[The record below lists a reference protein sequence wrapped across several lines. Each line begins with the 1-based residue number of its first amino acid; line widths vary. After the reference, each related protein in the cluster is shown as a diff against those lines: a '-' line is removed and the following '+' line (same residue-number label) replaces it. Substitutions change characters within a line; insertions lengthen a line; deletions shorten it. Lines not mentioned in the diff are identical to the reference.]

1 MKKLLSVFL
10 TALMLVCV
18 FAGCTSEKTDDNAN
32 NTSLPEG
39 QITTEDAK
47 IKENEASHYIQ
58 DSYTLEELGLADVTE
73 DFRFMVASNGFV
85 HDGDNY
91 IKVVANVVTQNEG
104 VTADN
109 GEPTYDLRAVGEY
122 LISFDCKKVLMK
134 DMSTEDTYT
143 ELENRFSEFNKNKEA
158 EATSA
163 AEAE

>member
-10 TALMLVCV
+10 AALMIVCV
-18 FAGCTSEKTDDNAN
+18 FAGCTSDKTED
-32 NTSLPEG
+32 TSLPEG
-39 QITTEDAK
+39 QVTTENAK
-47 IKENEASHYIQ
+47 IKENDAIHYIE

-73 DFRFMVASNGFV
+73 EFSFMVASNGFV
-85 HDGDNY
+85 HDGGNY

-109 GEPTYDLRAVGEY
+109 GEPTYDLKPVGEY

-143 ELENRFSEFNKNKEA
+143 DLENRFSEFNKNKDKEKESASVA
-158 EATSA
+158 ET
-163 AEAE
+163 E